1 MKSEKI
7 KKIITLLIVLMA
19 VFGLMFVIFNSLK
32 SSDKKERNDNTES
45 LASAEKRTIAPV
57 NKTASE
63 RTIAPAKAGSVNIYM
78 FWGEGCPHCKAQWE
92 YLESIRKQ
100 YPNEFQVYGFEVWHN
115 KNNLKLGNKFAKAVG
130 DTEIQSVPYT
140 IIGDQKFDG
149 FSDGEKL
156 LEAILKAKDKKTD
169 IYFDKI
175 NKN

>member
-1 MKSEKI
+1 
-7 KKIITLLIVLMA
+7 
-19 VFGLMFVIFNSLK
+19 
-32 SSDKKERNDNTES
+32 
-45 LASAEKRTIAPV
+45 
-57 NKTASE
+57 
-63 RTIAPAKAGSVNIYM
+63 M

>member
-19 VFGLMFVIFNSLK
+19 VCGLMFVIFNSLK
-32 SSDKKERNDNTES
+32 SSDKKERKDNTES
-45 LASAEKRTIAPV
+45 LASAEKRTIV
-57 NKTASE
+57 
-63 RTIAPAKAGSVNIYM
+63 PAKTGSVNVYM

-100 YPNEFQVYGFEVWHN
+100 YPSEFQVYGFEVWHN

-156 LEAILKAKDKKTD
+156 LEAILQAKDKKTD

>member
-7 KKIITLLIVLMA
+7 KKIITLLIVLIA
-19 VFGLMFVIFNSLK
+19 VCGLMFVIFNSLK
-32 SSDKKERNDNTES
+32 SSDKKERKDNTES

-140 IIGDQKFDG
+140 IIGDQKFNG

-156 LEAILKAKDKKTD
+156 LEAILQAKDKKTD

>member
-19 VFGLMFVIFNSLK
+19 VCGLMFVIFNSLK
-32 SSDKKERNDNTES
+32 SSDKKERKDNTES
-45 LASAEKRTIAPV
+45 LESAEKRTIAPV

-63 RTIAPAKAGSVNIYM
+63 RTFAPAKAGSVNIYM

>member
-19 VFGLMFVIFNSLK
+19 VCGLMFVIFNSLK
-32 SSDKKERNDNTES
+32 SSDKKERKDNTES

-63 RTIAPAKAGSVNIYM
+63 RAIVPAKTGSVNVYM

-156 LEAILKAKDKKTD
+156 LKAILQAKDKKTD

>member
-19 VFGLMFVIFNSLK
+19 VCGLMFVIFNSLK
-32 SSDKKERNDNTES
+32 SSDKKERNDNAES
-45 LASAEKRTIAPV
+45 LASAEKRTIAP
-57 NKTASE
+57 
-63 RTIAPAKAGSVNIYM
+63 AKAGSVNVYM

-140 IIGDQKFDG
+140 IIGDQKFNG

-156 LEAILKAKDKKTD
+156 LEAIIQAKDKKTD